1 MAYNRWRNGSPNR
14 AYKAVWLPSQ
24 KHELYHYGVKGM
36 KWRNHKGLQIE
47 AQEATISG
55 GSAPTDENG
64 GPKWYDES
72 QQRSEQEQADA
83 AYKRYQEVM
92 EARKPAWQKKWEK
105 SSVKQAVDKIIEKI
119 RGAASSNRPRGR
131 KRNPT
136 GGGKGVHVGR
146 RAGKENKA
154 GN

>member
-1 MAYNRWRNGSPNR
+1 MAYNRWRNGRPGTTYR
-14 AYKAVWLPSQ
+14 GIWQPTQ
-24 KHELYHYGVKGM
+24 THELYHYGVKGM
-36 KWRNHKGLQIE
+36 KWRNHKGLSYEVHDAHI
-47 AQEATISG
+47 TG

-83 AYKRYQEVM
+83 AYQRYQEIM

-119 RGAASSNRPRGR
+119 KGAGKSNRPKSR
-131 KRNPT
+131 KRNKT
-136 GGGKGVHVGR
+136 GGGKGVR
-146 RAGKENKA
+146 LRKKA
-154 GN
+154 LGGELKVY

>member
-1 MAYNRWRNGSPNR
+1 MAYNRWRNGTSNR

-92 EARKPAWQKKWEK
+92 EARKPAWQKKWER

-136 GGGKGVHVGR
+136 GGGKGVHLRG

>member
-1 MAYNRWRNGSPNR
+1 MSYNRWMPRKYYSGG
-14 AYKAVWLPSQ
+14 
-24 KHELYHYGVKGM
+24 ELYHYGVKGM
-36 KWRNHKGLQIE
+36 KWRNHKG
-47 AQEATISG
+47 ISYEVHDAHITG

-83 AYKRYQEVM
+83 AYRKYQEVM

-119 RGAASSNRPRGR
+119 KGGGKSNRPRSR
-131 KRNPT
+131 KRNKT
-136 GGGKGVHVGR
+136 SNGKGVVLRKKTFGGELR
-146 RAGKENKA
+146 VE
-154 GN
+154 

>member
-1 MAYNRWRNGSPNR
+1 MAYNRWRNGAPNSS
-14 AYKAVWLPSQ
+14 YKAVWLPSQ

-36 KWRNHKGLQIE
+36 KWKNHKGLQIE
-47 AQEATISG
+47 AHEATISG

-83 AYKRYQEVM
+83 AYRKYQEVM

-119 RGAASSNRPRGR
+119 KGSGKSNRPRSR
-131 KRNPT
+131 KRNKSSN
-136 GGGKGVHVGR
+136 GKGVVLRKKTFGGELR
-146 RAGKENKA
+146 VE
-154 GN
+154 

>member
-1 MAYNRWRNGSPNR
+1 MPYNRWRNGNPPRAYHGVWAPNPNR
-14 AYKAVWLPSQ
+14 
-24 KHELYHYGVKGM
+24 ELYHYGVKGM

-47 AQEATISG
+47 AHEATISG

-83 AYKRYQEVM
+83 AYQRYQEIM

-119 RGAASSNRPRGR
+119 KGGGKSNRPRSR
-131 KRNPT
+131 KRNKSSN
-136 GGGKGVHVGR
+136 GKGVVLRKKLFGGELR
-146 RAGKENKA
+146 VE
-154 GN
+154 

>member
-1 MAYNRWRNGSPNR
+1 MAYNRWRNGSPSRTYHGVWAPNPNR
-14 AYKAVWLPSQ
+14 
-24 KHELYHYGVKGM
+24 ELYHYGVKGM

-47 AQEATISG
+47 AHEATISG

-83 AYKRYQEVM
+83 AYQRYQEIM

-105 SSVKQAVDKIIEKI
+105 SSVKQAVDKIIAKI
-119 RGAASSNRPRGR
+119 KGSGKTNRPRSR
-131 KRNPT
+131 KRNKT
-136 GGGKGVHVGR
+136 GGGKGVLLR
-146 RAGKENKA
+146 KKA
-154 GN
+154 LGGEVRVY

>member
-1 MAYNRWRNGSPNR
+1 MSYNRWMPNR
-14 AYKAVWLPSQ
+14 YYSGG
-24 KHELYHYGVKGM
+24 ELYHYGVKGM
-36 KWRNHKGLQIE
+36 KWKNHVYAQTHE
-47 AQEATISG
+47 AQITG

-83 AYKRYQEVM
+83 AYQKYQEIM

-119 RGAASSNRPRGR
+119 KGGGKSNRPRSR
-131 KRNPT
+131 KRNKSNN
-136 GGGKGVHVGR
+136 GKGVVLRKKTFGGELR
-146 RAGKENKA
+146 IE
-154 GN
+154 